1 MVRLSGLIV
10 AVAIALSAAAA
21 QAQAEHTVRA
31 GQSLARI
38 ARRYHV
44 SVASLAGANGLGRE
58 ASLRPG
64 QVLRIPEQGVHYV
77 SQGET
82 LGQIAREHACSVAD
96 LSRLNRLR
104 SGRPLQVGQRLVLP
118 GHEAERERERAAD
131 RWGRP
136 RSPGVVTLYR
146 RALDRRFRVRLV
158 DARGRARPAALRR
171 LQELMRPR
179 DERPGPPPPP
189 RLVAMLARISDHF
202 GGRTMTIVSGY
213 REAGG
218 YTRESSRHT
227 QGHALDIRIQG
238 VPAEAL
244 RDYVRATFRQVG
256 VGYYPRSHF
265 VHVDVRDRDAY
276 WVDWAGPGEGPRY
289 QRRGEAAPADATE
302 AEIARTGMGGGPSA
316 GEESG
321 ESAVADE
328 DDASVNPDEAALEEE
343 TD

>member
-1 MVRLSGLIV
+1 
-10 AVAIALSAAAA
+10 
-21 QAQAEHTVRA
+21 
-31 GQSLARI
+31 
-38 ARRYHV
+38 
-44 SVASLAGANGLGRE
+44 
-58 ASLRPG
+58 
-64 QVLRIPEQGVHYV
+64 
-77 SQGET
+77 
-82 LGQIAREHACSVAD
+82 
-96 LSRLNRLR
+96 
-104 SGRPLQVGQRLVLP
+104 
-118 GHEAERERERAAD
+118 
-131 RWGRP
+131 
-136 RSPGVVTLYR
+136 
-146 RALDRRFRVRLV
+146 
-158 DARGRARPAALRR
+158 
-171 LQELMRPR
+171 
-179 DERPGPPPPP
+179 
-189 RLVAMLARISDHF
+189 
-202 GGRTMTIVSGY
+202 MTIVSGY